1 MNNMRTMS
9 TNGTTI
15 NMSDIEVVSDSG
27 TMSEGERF
35 GENKALVR
43 GKASRVGPKL
53 TNSPN
58 DMSMKGSVTV
68 AKPVCGTIF
77 RMVFLPR

>member
-9 TNGTTI
+9 TKGTTI

-35 GENKALVR
+35 GENKASVR
-43 GKASRVGPKL
+43 GKATPR
-53 TNSPN
+53 
-58 DMSMKGSVTV
+58 GSE
-68 AKPVCGTIF
+68 INEQSQ
-77 RMVFLPR
+77 